1 MQVNGRSAL
10 AEEVS
15 HSRPEEEG
23 TQLVEDRADHL
34 QSLAVS
40 LRVVLLPERLQ
51 AHRVTKV
58 LGQPRAHTFVAKQE
72 RNLGDRGLGMA
83 DKREQRGAEHVIGSR
98 SPQSLEALAADRYHA
113 LSDELALGRVIALED
128 VQSDRALA
136 NRRIAQD
143 DTVRWARAR

>member
-10 AEEVS
+10 AKHVS

-51 AHRVTKV
+51 ANRVTKV
-58 LGQPRAHTFVAKQE
+58 LGQPRAHPFVEKQE

-83 DKREQRGAEHVIGSR
+83 EKREQRRAEHVIGSR
-98 SPQSLEALAADRYHA
+98 SPESLEALAEDRHHA
-113 LSDELALGRVIALED
+113 VGDELAL
-128 VQSDRALA
+128 DRKSTRL
-136 NRRIAQD
+136 NSSHMSI
-143 DTVRWARAR
+143 